1 MIEVQFM
8 KPTADRLG
16 MTVAATLRVQDDGRH
31 TFVGELTEAILE
43 TPILDRSHPG
53 GHILFRD
60 DPIAWARNCR
70 KAFRTPYLVPR
81 ITRDSATSQ

>member
-8 KPTADRLG
+8 KPTADRLA

-31 TFVGELTEAILE
+31 TFTGDLTEAILE
-43 TPILDRSHPG
+43 TPILDRSHPSG
-53 GHILFRD
+53 QILFRE

-81 ITRDSATSQ
+81 VIHDAPTH

>member
-70 KAFRTPYLVPR
+70 KAFRTLYLIPR
-81 ITRDSATSQ
+81 IIRDAPTSL

>member
-1 MIEVQFM
+1 MIEVHFM

-31 TFVGELTEAILE
+31 TFTGDLSEAILE

-53 GHILFRD
+53 GHILFRE
-60 DPIAWARNCR
+60 DPITWARNCR
-70 KAFRTPYLVPR
+70 KAFRTPYLVPQV
-81 ITRDSATSQ
+81 IHDTPAQ